1 MQDNLPKTVTVVEVG
16 PRDGL
21 QNEKTIVD
29 TASKIHFI
37 EQLANAGLKRI
48 EITAFVSPRWIP
60 PLADQMEVALGVKK
74 KPGVRYAA
82 LVPNV
87 RGYERAMST
96 GAIDEVSIV
105 VAASN
110 QHNLKNLNA
119 DTAHVM
125 QRYHELAER
134 AHADSCPFRA
144 YISCSFGC
152 PYEGPISPDTV
163 LALAEELL
171 DLGAY
176 ELSIGDTIGIA
187 NPLQCY
193 ELCSYLLK
201 RIPASKIALHMHDTR
216 GMALANI
223 FQALRLGIATFDS
236 SAGGLGGCPYAP
248 GAAGNVASEDLV
260 NMLSSIGLK
269 TGIDLKKLCESSM
282 WMENLLHRNM
292 PSKMLAM
299 CRGMELQ

>member
-119 DTAHVM
+119 DTAQVM
-125 QRYHELAER
+125 QRYQELAER
-134 AHADSCPFRA
+134 AQADSCPFRA
-144 YISCSFGC
+144 Y
-152 PYEGPISPDTV
+152 
-163 LALAEELL
+163 LL
-171 DLGAY
+171 QLW
-176 ELSIGDTIGIA
+176 L
-187 NPLQCY
+187 PL
-193 ELCSYLLK
+193 
-201 RIPASKIALHMHDTR
+201 
-216 GMALANI
+216 
-223 FQALRLGIATFDS
+223 
-236 SAGGLGGCPYAP
+236 
-248 GAAGNVASEDLV
+248 
-260 NMLSSIGLK
+260 
-269 TGIDLKKLCESSM
+269 
-282 WMENLLHRNM
+282 
-292 PSKMLAM
+292 
-299 CRGMELQ
+299 